1 VIPFMPSLS
10 STIGQ
15 HYAFASGR
23 TGVLKQLLIT
33 SADVDRML
41 GSGDTAAFSRVLT
54 EMRFTNVI
62 GQGLSSSDDML
73 PALETWVRNEV
84 LSMVPEEKQNIF
96 GILWV
101 DGDAPLLSW
110 LLKKHYGLTLPDA
123 EKPHSG
129 LSLWSE
135 SELLELIHKPDAS
148 SLPQELHDLVT
159 RCAALSEK
167 RARDIDAS
175 TAQAIAAY
183 KLRLAKLSG
192 SKHIVS
198 YVRQLFDFTNIR
210 TALRGDTIANDQILP
225 GGALRIE
232 NARNHAEVKSMIDQS
247 GILGLGGVSTSVLE
261 DPVVFERAVADSL
274 ASLIADMWSVP
285 MSVEP
290 VFAFAAIALSHIALI
305 RGIGIGKR
313 AGLSPQDIKKMLPP
327 FIPSS
332 AFRS

>member
-1 VIPFMPSLS
+1 MSTLS
-10 STIGQ
+10 SAVGQ

-23 TGVLKQLLIT
+23 TGVLKQLLIS

-41 GSGDTAAFSRVLT
+41 GSSDTAAFSRVLT
-54 EMRFTNVI
+54 EVRFTNVI
-62 GQGLSSSDDML
+62 AQGLSSSDDIL
-73 PALETWVRNEV
+73 PALEQWIRSEV
-84 LSMVPEEKQNIF
+84 TSMIPKEKQEIF

-123 EKPHSG
+123 VKPHSG

-135 SELLELIHKPDAS
+135 SELLALIQAPEKS
-148 SLPQELHDLVT
+148 SLPKELKDLVT
-159 RCAALSEK
+159 RCAALPEK
-167 RARDIDAS
+167 RARNIDAS

-198 YVRQLFDFTNIR
+198 YVRNLFDFTNIR
-210 TALRGDTIANDQILP
+210 TALRGDVVATDQLLP
-225 GGALRIE
+225 GGELRIE
-232 NARNHAEVKSMIDQS
+232 KARNQADVKSMLNTS
-247 GILGLGGVSTSVLE
+247 GLLGLGGVSKSVLE
-261 DPVVFERAVADSL
+261 DPVVFERAIADKL
-274 ASLIADMWSVP
+274 AALIADMWSVP

-290 VFAFAAIALSHIALI
+290 VFAFAAIALSHVALI
-305 RGIGIGKR
+305 RGIGMGKR
-313 AGLSPQDIKKMLPP
+313 AGLSPQDIKKILPP